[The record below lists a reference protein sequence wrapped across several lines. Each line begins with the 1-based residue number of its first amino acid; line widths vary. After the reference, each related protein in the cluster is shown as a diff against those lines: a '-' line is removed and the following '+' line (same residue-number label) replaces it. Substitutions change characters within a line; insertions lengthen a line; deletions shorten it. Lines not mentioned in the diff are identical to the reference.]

1 MSMNISQRFSASSY
15 STGLND
21 LAWGK
26 QPEAK
31 SATAGTATAAR
42 ATEQSGVMDPNAGL
56 KAEMRQTFK
65 DQFGAMAS
73 DKAAFHDKMK
83 TIYGEGY
90 DSAKAE
96 GFRQKA
102 LAGDYDWLPPIRF
115 AKSEELN
122 GANGCY
128 NAEEGVV
135 YINEELKNDP
145 KLAARTYVEEAGHH
159 LDTKLNRGDAAG
171 DEGELFRRIM
181 GGEKLSQSQIAEV
194 KNENDKGTV
203 TINGKTM
210 EVEFWNPFKA
220 VGDAVSGAAKAVGNA
235 VSGATKAVG
244 NAVSGA
250 ANAVGNAVGTAAKA
264 VGNAVSGA
272 AKAVGEAAK
281 GVANGVA
288 EVGKGIFGGIALFG
302 QGIFEGIGGFAS
314 NLAEGKVG
322 EAFKSLVRG
331 ADKAI
336 LRSTQRVANGF
347 INGAEQTL
355 LGATNLLGPLGKP
368 AREVIQRG
376 SDMVRTAW
384 NTGFEVAR
392 DVFRALPETAITFGE
407 GMADAAGWALKGEWG
422 KAAESFGLAFANS
435 GARLVGGV
443 VDSGARIL
451 QGAADIVQVGLGLAP
466 PSRGLNDDEIALL
479 KEVYGDSIDYES
491 VRIKFGG
498 PLNADI
504 NGRARVIGNTIYMP
518 SSDANQPLFTTDAAG
533 NKTLTTF
540 GETLFH
546 ESAHVWQ
553 GQNGGGDYI
562 HKALWGQIAGDGYD
576 YEKAIGEGKS
586 FAEMNPEQQGDYLS
600 EKLAPVLMNAGDAEA
615 NMRAA
620 GWNESDIAYALDALA
635 HVNNGSGTPGNM
647 VYAESPWGANA

>member
-31 SATAGTATAAR
+31 SAAAGTTTAAR

-83 TIYGEGY
+83 MIYGAGY

-102 LAGDYDWLPPIRF
+102 LAGNYDWLPPIRF
-115 AKSEELN
+115 AKSEELK

-128 NAEEGVV
+128 NADEGVV
-135 YINEELKNDP
+135 YINEELKSNP
-145 KLAARTYVEEAGHH
+145 KLAAQTYVEEAGHH

-171 DEGELFRRIM
+171 DEGELFRRVM
-181 GGEKLSQSQIAEV
+181 GGEKLSKSQIAQV

-210 EVEFWNPFKA
+210 EVEFWNPIKA
-220 VGDAVSGAAKAVGNA
+220 IGKAVSGAAKAVGNA
-235 VSGATKAVG
+235 VSGA
-244 NAVSGA
+244 
-250 ANAVGNAVGTAAKA
+250 ANAVGSAVGTAAKA
-264 VGNAVSGA
+264 VGSAVSGA

-314 NLAEGKVG
+314 NLVEGKVG
-322 EAFKSLVRG
+322 QAFKSLVRG

-336 LRSTQRVANGF
+336 LQSTQRVANGF

-392 DVFRALPETAITFGE
+392 DVFRALPETLITFGE

-422 KAAESFGLAFANS
+422 KAAESFGLAFVNS
-435 GARLVGGV
+435 GARFVGGF
-443 VDSGARIL
+443 VDAGARML

-466 PSRGLNDDEIALL
+466 PSRGLKAEEIAML
-479 KEVYGDSIDYES
+479 KEVYGDSIDYDS

-518 SSDANQPLFTTDAAG
+518 KSDANQPLFNTDAAG
-533 NKTLTTF
+533 NKTLTQY

-546 ESAHVWQ
+546 EAAHVWQ

-562 HKALWGQIAGDGYD
+562 HKALWGQVAGDGYD
-576 YEKAIGEGKS
+576 FQKAINEGKS

-600 EKLAPVLMNAGDAEA
+600 EKLAPVLMNAGGAEA

-620 GWNESDIAYALDALA
+620 GWSETDIAYALAALA